1 MEQKTTAYPSA
12 AALDASRETSISKI
26 WESLD
31 APSYV
36 THRPWVT
43 FGGAILTGYFIGAR
57 THKKARRHHFSG
69 DQAHPYDDDD
79 NLYAAA
85 MSGGATVEDL
95 EEQKQRPEKGYAY
108 PPHVS
113 TPVQEQKKGSVAK
126 KPRRQGWS
134 TGGQFQEEWNVLRE
148 LALGT
153 MLGTIRAMVRQQM
166 PTFAPHIEKILQ
178 RTSAK
183 LGTEPIDPWN
193 TTESS
198 QGKETQHAPESTAA
212 HPPLPEGQQDA
223 SSAIQGTAIAS
234 PSVTAQPRPN
244 TQYRR

>member
-1 MEQKTTAYPSA
+1 MEQKTTDYPSA
-12 AALDASRETSISKI
+12 ASPVASQETPTSKI

-31 APSYV
+31 MPSYV
-36 THRPWVT
+36 AHRPWVA

-57 THKKARRHHFSG
+57 THHKARRHHFSG
-69 DQAHPYDDDD
+69 DQAHQYDDGD

-95 EEQKQRPEKGYAY
+95 EEQKERPEEGYAY

-113 TPVQEQKKGSVAK
+113 TPSQEQRKVSVPK
-126 KPRRQGWS
+126 KPRRQGRGM
-134 TGGQFQEEWNVLRE
+134 GGQFQEEWNVLRE
-148 LALGT
+148 VALGT
-153 MLGTIRAMVRQQM
+153 MLGTVRAMVRQQM
-166 PTFAPHIEKILQ
+166 PTFAPQIEKILQ

-193 TTESS
+193 TSESS
-198 QGKETQHAPESTAA
+198 QGKETQYEAESIAA
-212 HPPLPEGQQDA
+212 RPPLPEGIQDT
-223 SSAIQGTAIAS
+223 SSAIRGTAIES
-234 PSVTAQPRPN
+234 PSLTAQPRPN